1 MFIRIA
7 AGAQRDSV
15 HPKLMLAEAKLAA
28 SHRAVRQADTR
39 SAFTL
44 IELLVVIAIIAILA
58 ALLLPALAKAKAKAN
73 TVRCASNMRN
83 WSFAVQ
89 MYEGDNNDAIP
100 YFGLQFNTLTTDPYI
115 FEILAPY
122 VARRSTPY
130 ANSEVQKYELRQ
142 CPGGSVSPPPA
153 WTGTWNP
160 TNWNCWIG
168 ANFGTF
174 SKTLNGMFYYQID
187 SSGSHQ
193 AMKSTRIRK
202 PHDALM
208 FMDTD
213 YFYVYSPMLRPFTN
227 DCDGDGKPDSDPN
240 YAPYSHGR
248 PTVHNNAANV
258 ALLDGHV
265 ERVAF
270 KTLWAVTNNPS
281 AGSPAHSFWRL
292 DD

>member
-1 MFIRIA
+1 VKARLPE
-7 AGAQRDSV
+7 DCES
-15 HPKLMLAEAKLAA
+15 LW
-28 SHRAVRQADTR
+28 RARLR
-39 SAFTL
+39 NAFTL

-73 TVRCASNMRN
+73 AIRCASNMKN
-83 WSFAVQ
+83 WGYAVH
-89 MYEGDNNDAIP
+89 MYEGDNQDSIP

-115 FEILAPY
+115 FETLAPY
-122 VARRSTPY
+122 VARQSTSY
-130 ANSEVQKYELRQ
+130 ANSQVQKYELRM
-142 CPGGSVSPPPA
+142 CPGGSFLPPPYYPA
-153 WTGTWNP
+153 SWNP

-174 SKTLNGMFYYQID
+174 NVKPNGMFYYQID
-187 SSGSHQ
+187 SSGRHQ

-202 PHDALM
+202 QQDALM

-213 YFYVYSPMLRPFTN
+213 YFYVYSPMLRPFTA
-227 DCDGDGKPDSDPN
+227 DCDGDGQNDSDPN
-240 YAPYSHGR
+240 YIPYSHGR

-258 ALLDGHV
+258 TLLDGHV

-270 KTLWAVTNNPS
+270 RKLWATTNSPTT
-281 AGSPAHSFWRL
+281 GSPAHPFWNL

>member
-1 MFIRIA
+1 MPANMHHSR
-7 AGAQRDSV
+7 GCG
-15 HPKLMLAEAKLAA
+15 PG
-28 SHRAVRQADTR
+28 RQGR
-39 SAFTL
+39 LPIAFTL

-58 ALLLPALAKAKAKAN
+58 AMLLPALSKAKAKAL
-73 TVRCASNMRN
+73 TVKCASNMKN
-83 WSFAVQ
+83 WSYAVQ
-89 MYEGDNNDAIP
+89 MYEGDNNDSIP
-100 YFGLQFNTLTTDPYI
+100 YFAVQFNTATTDPYI

-122 VARRSTPY
+122 VARQSTAY
-130 ANSEVQKYELRQ
+130 ANSTVQQYELRQ
-142 CPGGSVSPPPA
+142 CPGGSFSAPPA
-153 WTGTWNP
+153 WGKAWTA

-174 SKTLNGMFYYQID
+174 SSKLNGMFFYQID
-187 SSGSHQ
+187 GSGNHP
-193 AMKSTRIRK
+193 ALKATRIKK

-213 YFYVYSPMLRPFTN
+213 YFYVYSPMLRAFTF
-227 DCDGDGKPDSDPN
+227 DCDGDGVNDSDPN

-248 PTVHNNAANV
+248 PTVHNNGANV

-270 KTLWAVTNNPS
+270 KRLWAITNSPT

>member
-1 MFIRIA
+1 MPA
-7 AGAQRDSV
+7 KTHLATDS
-15 HPKLMLAEAKLAA
+15 
-28 SHRAVRQADTR
+28 SSRRQGR
-39 SAFTL
+39 PPLAFTL

-58 ALLLPALAKAKAKAN
+58 ALLLPALARAKAKA
-73 TVRCASNMRN
+73 TTIKCASNMKN
-83 WSFAVQ
+83 WAYAVH
-89 MYEGDNNDAIP
+89 MYEGDNSDSIP
-100 YFGLQFNTLTTDPYI
+100 YFALQFNTLTTEPYI

-122 VARRSTPY
+122 VAKQSTAY
-130 ANSEVQKYELRQ
+130 VNSTVQKSELRQ
-142 CPGGSVSPPPA
+142 CAGGSFSAPPA
-153 WTGTWNP
+153 WGGSWNP

-174 SKTLNGMFYYQID
+174 KPKLNGMFYYQID

-193 AMKSTRIRK
+193 ALKSTRIK
-202 PHDALM
+202 KQHDALA

-213 YFYVYSPMLRPFTN
+213 GFYVYSPMLRPFTF
-227 DCDGDGKPDSDPN
+227 DSDGDGAGDSDPN

-270 KTLWAVTNNPS
+270 KKLWAITNSPT
-281 AGSPAHSFWRL
+281 AGSPAHSFWNL
-292 DD
+292 ED